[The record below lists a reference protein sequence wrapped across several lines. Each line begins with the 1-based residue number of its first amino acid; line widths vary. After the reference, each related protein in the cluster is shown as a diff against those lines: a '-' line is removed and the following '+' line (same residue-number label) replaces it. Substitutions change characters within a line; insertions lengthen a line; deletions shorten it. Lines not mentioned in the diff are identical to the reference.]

1 MRKVRK
7 MKKVHYIELFREI
20 RDERTRRGEE
30 IISEEIRIL
39 KKDRKYGL
47 VYPDRKARL
56 EAIRFL
62 KTMKKYVRI
71 REMILEE
78 IWLEHG
84 LERHVAIHFNSFIHG
99 DRMQIAKLLNYNMAM
114 ELAVKRIS
122 ERYGR

>member
-1 MRKVRK
+1 
-7 MKKVHYIELFREI
+7 MKKARYIELFKEI

-62 KTMKKYVRI
+62 KTMKKYVKN
-71 REMILEE
+71 RELILRE
-78 IWLEHG
+78 IWFDYG
-84 LERHVAIHFNSFIHG
+84 LERFDAIHFKSSIHG
-99 DRMQIAKLLNYNMAM
+99 DATQIAKLTNYNRLM
-114 ELAVKRIS
+114 EFTVQHIA